1 MPIEIVLDADLSDK
15 ASNRQNKQ
23 RRTIDRIVTNHGA
36 RLGVYE
42 PCIRFF
48 FTGEVLMAAGTILMR
63 DFSRLFSI
71 LNIRFRT
78 LQFSQSTA
86 DFCYEPY
93 GILATSR
100 LFRREKF
107 KGSNKRIAPEDAAI
121 RLTSIRCANA
131 LDAGSGLRIA
141 LSDLQIAKRRKP
153 AFFQRSDSRRCQ
165 LGRCSLSKAFC

>member
-1 MPIEIVLDADLSDK
+1 MPIEIVLDADLPDK

-23 RRTIDRIVTNHGA
+23 RRTIDRIVANHGV

-42 PCIRFF
+42 PRIRFF

-63 DFSRLFSI
+63 NLSRPFSI

-78 LQFSQSTA
+78 LQFSQATG
-86 DFCYEPY
+86 DLCYKPH

-100 LFRREKF
+100 LFRREEL
-107 KGSNKRIAPEDAAI
+107 KGSNKGIAPEDAAI
-121 RLTSIRCANA
+121 RLTSIRRVNA

-141 LSDLQIAKRRKP
+141 LLDLQIAKRRKP